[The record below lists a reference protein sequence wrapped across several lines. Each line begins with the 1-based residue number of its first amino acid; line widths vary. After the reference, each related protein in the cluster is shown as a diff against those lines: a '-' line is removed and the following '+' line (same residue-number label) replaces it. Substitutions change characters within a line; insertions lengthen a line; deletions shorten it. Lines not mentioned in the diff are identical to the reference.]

1 VSGSDGIASRCLPS
15 SRPIPID
22 ADEFAASERKD
33 MLRLKLGCAALVL
46 GAALA
51 LTGGAAQAQVQCEPP
66 GGFAAWIDSFKR
78 YAVAQGVSP
87 RTASAAL
94 DGLTLN
100 RQVISLDRDQRAF
113 RLSFEEWIAQR
124 VAPRVNRGAQML
136 RRHGDLLARIERQYG
151 VPGPVIVAIW
161 GLESDFGANTGNM
174 SIIRSLATLA
184 HDCRRTEMFQAELI
198 AALKIIDRGDLRPSE
213 MRGAWAGE
221 IGQTQFLATNYER
234 FAVDFDGNGRRD
246 LIGSTADVLAST
258 ANYLRAHGWRAGEP
272 WDEGTHNFQVLREW
286 NSAPIYQ
293 RAIAL
298 FANRLADRPAQ
309 GAASGSGL
317 SAAQARELQRLLTQ
331 RGHDIGPVDGIIGPR
346 TRAAAAAERRRLG
359 LPDGAIS
366 EEFLARLR
374 Q

>member
-1 VSGSDGIASRCLPS
+1 MFRSK
-15 SRPIPID
+15 
-22 ADEFAASERKD
+22 F
-33 MLRLKLGCAALVL
+33 GCAALAL
-46 GAALA
+46 AATLA
-51 LTGGAAQAQVQCEPP
+51 LTGTAHAQVQCEPP

-78 YAVAQGVSP
+78 HAVAQGISQ
-87 RTASAAL
+87 RTVSAAL

-124 VAPRVNRGAQML
+124 VTPRVNRGAQML

-184 HDCRRTEMFQAELI
+184 YDCRRTEMFQGELM
-198 AALKIIDRGDLRPSE
+198 AALRIIERGDLRPSE

-221 IGQTQFLATNYER
+221 VGQTQFLASNYER

-258 ANYLRAHGWRAGEP
+258 ANYLRSYGWRAGEP
-272 WDEGTHNFQVLREW
+272 WDEGTHNFQVLSEW
-286 NSAPIYQ
+286 NKAPIYQ

-298 FANRLADRPAQ
+298 FANRLADAPVQ
-309 GAASGSGL
+309 GAASRGGGL
-317 SAAQARELQRLLTQ
+317 SAAQARELQQLLAQ
-331 RGHDIGPVDGIIGPR
+331 RGHDIGAIDGIIGPR
-346 TRAAAAAERRRLG
+346 TRAAATAERRRLG
-359 LPDGAIS
+359 LPDGGLD
-366 EEFLARLR
+366 EEFLAHLR